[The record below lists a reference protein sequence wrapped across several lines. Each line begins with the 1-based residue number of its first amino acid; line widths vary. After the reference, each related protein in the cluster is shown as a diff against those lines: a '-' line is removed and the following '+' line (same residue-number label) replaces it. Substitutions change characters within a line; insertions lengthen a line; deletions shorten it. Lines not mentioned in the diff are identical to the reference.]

1 MRVLLDECV
10 DWRLLR
16 DLTDH
21 DTKTVKQL
29 GWEKIKN
36 GALLRAAADQFDVLV
51 TVDKDMPS
59 QHVAIDV
66 RLAVVVLR
74 GRSTRLADLRKLLPT
89 LRGALESPKFGE
101 FQVLSWRDVS

>member
-59 QHVAIDV
+59 QHVA
-66 RLAVVVLR
+66 VVVLR